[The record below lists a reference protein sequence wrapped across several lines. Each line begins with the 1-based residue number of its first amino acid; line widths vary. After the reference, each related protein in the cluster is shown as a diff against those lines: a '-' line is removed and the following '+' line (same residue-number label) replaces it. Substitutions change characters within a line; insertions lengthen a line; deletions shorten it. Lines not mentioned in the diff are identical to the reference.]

1 MVPRILIFSIA
12 MGADYS
18 FELNSIETYA
28 LQIFGPSNLFNRQ
41 CVFPII
47 FMIHLISG
55 YQYRHADVRPW
66 DPLNDMYQYERDYII
81 CTKTKH
87 KTPMIRTQSIVSV
100 SEAAKK
106 AASMAAASKEHRHRH
121 RVVNQQPSSS
131 KVEKVK

>member
-1 MVPRILIFSIA
+1 
-12 MGADYS
+12 
-18 FELNSIETYA
+18 
-28 LQIFGPSNLFNRQ
+28 
-41 CVFPII
+41 
-47 FMIHLISG
+47 
-55 YQYRHADVRPW
+55 
-66 DPLNDMYQYERDYII
+66 MYQYERDYII

-131 KVEKVK
+131 KVEKVIERVAKSQPTLFRNLHFRPIGLFADLAVSTFFTSSYMTSS

>member
-1 MVPRILIFSIA
+1 MTSDEQNMRQATSAYTAAAAGKTSRILDTRPKILISS
-12 MGADYS
+12 Y
-18 FELNSIETYA
+18 
-28 LQIFGPSNLFNRQ
+28 LF
-41 CVFPII
+41 I
-47 FMIHLISG
+47 IHLISG

-131 KVEKVK
+131 KVEKVKA

>member
-1 MVPRILIFSIA
+1 MTSDEQNMRQATSAYTAAAAGKTSRFLDTRPKILISSYLI
-12 MGADYS
+12 
-18 FELNSIETYA
+18 
-28 LQIFGPSNLFNRQ
+28 
-41 CVFPII
+41 
-47 FMIHLISG
+47 IHLISG

-131 KVEKVK
+131 KVEKVKA

>member
-1 MVPRILIFSIA
+1 MEKIVAGSRETLSIS
-12 MGADYS
+12 Y
-18 FELNSIETYA
+18 
-28 LQIFGPSNLFNRQ
+28 
-41 CVFPII
+41 II
-47 FMIHLISG
+47 FIIHLISG

-131 KVEKVK
+131 KVEKVKGMSCEKSANFVQKLAI

>member
-1 MVPRILIFSIA
+1 MSPKIPTS
-12 MGADYS
+12 
-18 FELNSIETYA
+18 
-28 LQIFGPSNLFNRQ
+28 LF
-41 CVFPII
+41 I
-47 FMIHLISG
+47 IHLISG

-131 KVEKVK
+131 KVEKVKGMSCEKSANFVQKLAL

>member
-1 MVPRILIFSIA
+1 MGEEGIKNVPQNSDVFYGRPLIFI
-12 MGADYS
+12 
-18 FELNSIETYA
+18 
-28 LQIFGPSNLFNRQ
+28 
-41 CVFPII
+41 
-47 FMIHLISG
+47 IHLISG

-131 KVEKVK
+131 KVEKVNGMSCE

>member
-1 MVPRILIFSIA
+1 
-12 MGADYS
+12 
-18 FELNSIETYA
+18 
-28 LQIFGPSNLFNRQ
+28 
-41 CVFPII
+41 
-47 FMIHLISG
+47 
-55 YQYRHADVRPW
+55 
-66 DPLNDMYQYERDYII
+66 MYQYERDYII

-131 KVEKVK
+131 KVEKVKRMSCEKSANFLRNLHFRPIGLFADLAVSTFFTSSYMTSS

>member
-1 MVPRILIFSIA
+1 MEKIA
-12 MGADYS
+12 GS
-18 FELNSIETYA
+18 RET
-28 LQIFGPSNLFNRQ
+28 
-41 CVFPII
+41 FPISYII
-47 FMIHLISG
+47 FIIHLISG
-55 YQYRHADVRPW
+55 YQYRHADIRPW

-131 KVEKVK
+131 KVEKVKGMSCEKSANFVQKLAL

>member
-1 MVPRILIFSIA
+1 MEKIA
-12 MGADYS
+12 GS
-18 FELNSIETYA
+18 RET
-28 LQIFGPSNLFNRQ
+28 
-41 CVFPII
+41 FPISYII
-47 FMIHLISG
+47 FIIHLISG
-55 YQYRHADVRPW
+55 YQYRHADIRPW

-131 KVEKVK
+131 KVEKVKGMSCEKSANFVQKLAI